1 MSQTNKNVQLILLG
15 GLLASALIAV
25 GVMLGLGMSPER
37 RPDVDLMKLHASA
50 SSTGKTVSLA
60 TGPAKD
66 GNEALYILDHLN
78 GNLQCWLI
86 NPRTNELGGVYRA
99 NVLAALG
106 GGKEG
111 VDADLVMTTGQFNF
125 SNRGGGGAVPAESI
139 VYIADGNSGQAAA
152 FGFTFNKGNIQR
164 GNVEEGE
171 MTMLL
176 SYPIRE
182 NQMREQ

>member
-25 GVMLGLGMSPER
+25 GVMLGLAMSPER
-37 RPDVDLMKLHASA
+37 RHDVDLMKLHASA
-50 SSTGKTVSLA
+50 SSTGKTISLA
-60 TGPAKD
+60 TGLVDD
-66 GNEALYILDHLN
+66 GDEAVYILDHLN

-86 NPRTNELGGVYRA
+86 NSRTNELGGVYRT

-111 VDADLVMTTGQFNF
+111 VDADLVMTTGTFEFN
-125 SNRGGGGAVPAESI
+125 NRGRAIPAQSV
-139 VYIADGNSGQAAA
+139 VYVADGNSGQAAA
-152 FGFTFNKGNIQR
+152 FGFTFNKAEIQR

-171 MTMLL
+171 LTTIL

-182 NQMREQ
+182 DQRREQ

>member
-15 GLLASALIAV
+15 GLLASAILAV
-25 GVMLGLGMSPER
+25 GVMLGMGLSSEG
-37 RPDVDLMKLHASA
+37 RPGVDLLKLHASA

-60 TGPAKD
+60 TALVD
-66 GNEALYILDHLN
+66 DSNEALYILDHLN

-86 NPRTNELGGVYRA
+86 NSRTNELGGVYRT

-111 VDADLVMTTGQFNF
+111 VDADLVMTTGLFEFN
-125 SNRGGGGAVPAESI
+125 NRGASIPAQS
-139 VYIADGNSGQAAA
+139 VCYIADGNSGQAAA
-152 FGFTFNKGNIQR
+152 FGFTFNKALIQK

-171 MTMLL
+171 LTTIL
-176 SYPIRE
+176 SYPIRK
-182 NQMREQ
+182 NQLRQQ

>member
-15 GLLASALIAV
+15 GLLASALLAV
-25 GVMLGLGMSPER
+25 GVGLGMGLSPER
-37 RPDVDLMKLHASA
+37 RSDVDLLKLHASA

-60 TGPAKD
+60 TASI
-66 GNEALYILDHLN
+66 GNGSEALYILDHLN
-78 GNLQCWLI
+78 GNLQCGLI
-86 NPRTNELGGVYRA
+86 NNRTNELGGVYRS
-99 NVLAALG
+99 NVMAALG

-111 VDADLVMTTGQFNF
+111 VDADLVMTTGSFDFN
-125 SNRGGGGAVPAESI
+125 NRGAAVPAQSI
-139 VYIADGNSGQAAA
+139 CYIADGNSGQAAA

-171 MTMLL
+171 LTTIL

-182 NQMREQ
+182 NQLREQ